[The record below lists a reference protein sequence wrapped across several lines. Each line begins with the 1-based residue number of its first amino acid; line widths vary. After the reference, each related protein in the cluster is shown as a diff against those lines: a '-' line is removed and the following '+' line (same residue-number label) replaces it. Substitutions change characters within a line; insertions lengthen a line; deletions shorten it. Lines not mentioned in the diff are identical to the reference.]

1 MRIRELLEA
10 TSSRLS
16 KEAEAALPG
25 ASSSGVPDSG
35 PGPSNYYHKYRVGI
49 AMASSPDTGGVSNI
63 GPTSDDMVT
72 VGYTAADREIAD
84 RAYAAMGY
92 KKKKITGNKSREH
105 DAHTVSPV
113 AKPKKNR
120 YGI

>member
-10 TSSRLS
+10 KSSDLS
-16 KEAEAALPG
+16 KEAKAAIPG
-25 ASSSGVPDSG
+25 ATSSGVPDMSS
-35 PGPSNYYHKYRVGI
+35 GPSNYYHKYRVGI
-49 AMASSPDTGGVSNI
+49 AMASSPDTGGISNI

-72 VGYTAADREIAD
+72 IGYTPADRDIAD

-92 KKKKITGNKSREH
+92 KRKKVTSDKSREH

-113 AKPKKNR
+113 AKPKKNK
-120 YGI
+120 YGV

>member
-10 TSSRLS
+10 KSNLS
-16 KEAEAALPG
+16 KEAEAAIPG
-25 ASSSGVPDSG
+25 AASSGDPGG
-35 PGPSNYYHKYRVGI
+35 PTNYYHKYRVGI
-49 AMASSPDTGGVSNI
+49 AMACSPDTGGVSNI

-72 VGYTAADREIAD
+72 IGYTAADRDITD
-84 RAYAAMGY
+84 RAYKAMGY
-92 KKKKITGNKSREH
+92 SKKKITSDKSREH

-120 YGI
+120 YGV

>member
-1 MRIRELLEA
+1 MRIRELLEG

-16 KEAEAALPG
+16 KEAEAAIPG
-25 ASSSGVPDSG
+25 ASSSGVPDAG
-35 PGPSNYYHKYRVGI
+35 TGPSNYYHKYRVGI

-72 VGYTAADREIAD
+72 VGYTPADREIAD

-92 KKKKITGNKSREH
+92 KKKKITGDKSREH

-120 YGI
+120 YGV